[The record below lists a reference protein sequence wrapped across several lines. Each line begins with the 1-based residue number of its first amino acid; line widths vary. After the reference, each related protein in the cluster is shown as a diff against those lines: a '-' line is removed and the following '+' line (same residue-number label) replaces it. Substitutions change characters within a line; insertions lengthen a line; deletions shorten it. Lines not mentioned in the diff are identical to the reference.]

1 MKLLARFS
9 HRFLARHPGQLA
21 LALAGIAAGVAVVTG
36 VALMRDVLLS
46 SLDAAATLLS
56 GTESIRIENPRGKLD
71 EQVYADLALTPGAPA
86 LMPVLSAQ
94 ARVDG
99 ELIELLAIDPLS
111 VRSSRTTAVGPGAAG
126 ALLGAADGAL
136 ANRATLDRLGRAPD
150 ETVRVEWRGRALDLS
165 VLPPIRGGDGLD
177 NRLILDLATAQDLLD
192 RRGELSWI
200 EAPASA
206 ADWLER
212 HVPEPLSR
220 VSSGER
226 RASAARLTSGMRT
239 NLTAMSLLAMLVGL
253 FVIYSV
259 LAFLLVQRRRSIGM
273 LRAVGVT
280 RSRIAAVLAVETA
293 ALAGLGALIGLAL
306 GTELAGRLVELVRAP
321 VGELYGLLPGQGIQ
335 PTAGLYATVWLG
347 AVVASVISV
356 SGLVREALRIPPG
369 QLARLHD
376 SAPGRTGKGAQLSA
390 AGLAAVGLIALFN
403 APGLNTVLVALLLLL
418 CSCALL
424 VPGAGMRL
432 LRLGHR
438 LSPWQLSSRAMGML
452 GTARRRLAPSLA
464 ALSLALGLSAG
475 MAMMVMG
482 FRVAVDDWVDR
493 LLRADAYLTLAS
505 SPIDD
510 DLVDRIEARPEIE
523 TVSSVRQRRL
533 PDGQRLLAYDLPER
547 AWAGFEWLAGGG
559 TDARRAF
566 ENGRG
571 VLISEPLA
579 RRRDLEPGQTLSL
592 PVPGDPREIEVVA
605 IYRDYASDR
614 GVIAIDGE
622 SYRRWFDDPLRDSL
636 GLYGADGNPDFSRLL
651 TELAAEGFDASL
663 TDREA
668 VRRQTLA
675 VFDRTFRITWALAVL
690 VALIAAFA
698 LISALLALGLER
710 GREYATL
717 RALGLTR
724 RGLAIWIMTQTTA
737 LAAITA
743 LLALPISLL
752 IHIVLSQFVQPMAFG
767 WSVDLTLPWQPWAAL
782 LPLAILT
789 GTVAGI
795 YPAWTIARRDPA
807 PRLRA
812 A

>member
-1 MKLLARFS
+1 MRLLARFS
-9 HRFLARHPGQLA
+9 QRFLARHPGQLA

-46 SLDAAATLLS
+46 SLDSAATLLS
-56 GTESIRIENPRGKLD
+56 GRETIRIENPRGELD
-71 EQVYADLALTPGAPA
+71 ERIYADLALTPGAPS
-86 LMPVLSAQ
+86 LMPVLRAQ
-94 ARVDG
+94 VRTNG
-99 ELIELLAIDPLS
+99 QLLELLAIDPLS
-111 VRSSRTTAVGPGAAG
+111 VAAGTTTGLGPGAAG
-126 ALLGAADGAL
+126 ALLGAPDGAL
-136 ANRATLDRLGRAPD
+136 ANRATLERLGRVAD
-150 ETVRVEWRGRALDLS
+150 ETLRVEWRGRALDLTL
-165 VLPPIRGGDGLD
+165 LPPIRGGEGLD
-177 NRLILDLATAQDLLD
+177 NRLILDLANAQDLLGQ
-192 RRGELSWI
+192 RGKLSWI
-200 EAPASA
+200 EAPADSA
-206 ADWLER
+206 LWLQR
-212 HVPEPLSR
+212 HVPEPLR
-220 VSSGER
+220 MVSTGER

-280 RSRIAAVLAVETA
+280 RGRIAIVLTSETA
-293 ALAGLGALIGLAL
+293 VLAGLGALIGLAL
-306 GTELAGRLVELVRAP
+306 GTELASRLVELVRAP

-335 PTAGLYATVWLG
+335 PTIGLYATVWLA
-347 AVVASVISV
+347 AVLASVISV
-356 SGLVREALRIPPG
+356 AGLVREALDIPPG
-369 QLARLHD
+369 QLTRLHD
-376 SAPGRTGKGAQLSA
+376 TVAGQTPWRARLAA
-390 AGLAAVGLIALFN
+390 AGLAAAGLITLIM

-418 CSCALL
+418 CSGALL
-424 VPGAGMRL
+424 VPGLGMAL
-432 LRLGHR
+432 LGIGHR
-438 LSPWQLSSRAMGML
+438 LASSTLAGRAMGML
-452 GTARRRLAPSLA
+452 GTARRRLSPSLA

-505 SPIDD
+505 TPIDS
-510 DLVDRIEARPEIE
+510 DLVERIAARPEIA
-523 TVSSVRQRRL
+523 TVSSVRQRTLR
-533 PDGQRLLAYDLPER
+533 DGRRLLAYDLPER

-559 TDARRAF
+559 DEARQAF
-566 ENGRG
+566 QSGAG
-571 VLISEPLA
+571 LLISEPLA
-579 RRRDLEPGQTLSL
+579 RRSGLAPGQSLTLPIADQS
-592 PVPGDPREIEVVA
+592 REIEVVA
-605 IYRDYASDR
+605 VYRDYASDR
-614 GVIAIDGE
+614 GVIAIDGAA
-622 SYRRWFDDPLRDSL
+622 YRAWFDDPLRDSL
-636 GLYGADGNPDFSRLL
+636 GLYGTGAQPDFAELL
-651 TELAAEGFDASL
+651 DELTAAGFDASL
-663 TDREA
+663 TDRES

-724 RGLAIWIMTQTTA
+724 RGLAAWIMTQTTA

-767 WSVDLTLPWQPWAAL
+767 WSVDLTLPWEPWAAL
-782 LPLAILT
+782 LPLAVVT
-789 GTVAGI
+789 GALAGI

-807 PRLRA
+807 PQLRA